1 MICVSVFNG
10 TYFDAKRYSKPLK
23 YPIKI
28 LVPDKK
34 IKPKALPHLSENIN
48 TCFCSTAAFRRNIT
62 SQSSVPACIKVENHY
77 M

>member
-1 MICVSVFNG
+1 MICVSVFKG
-10 TYFDAKRYSKPLK
+10 TYFDVKRYGKLLK
-23 YPIKI
+23 YLIKI

-34 IKPKALPHLSENIN
+34 MKPKALPHLSENTN

-62 SQSSVPACIKVENHY
+62 SHSSVATCVKVENHY